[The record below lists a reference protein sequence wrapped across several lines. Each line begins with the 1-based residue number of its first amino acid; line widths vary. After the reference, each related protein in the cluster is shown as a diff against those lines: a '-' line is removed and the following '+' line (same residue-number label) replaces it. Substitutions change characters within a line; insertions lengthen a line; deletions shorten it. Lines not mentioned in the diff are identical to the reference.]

1 MQTIEKRIAALEAA
15 NQDDS
20 LKIIVAED
28 GQTEAEALRLAG
40 LPPDARGVI
49 YCSPLDAML

>member
-1 MQTIEKRIAALEAA
+1 MGRCAVLTTRNRIAALEAS

-20 LKIIVAED
+20 LKVIVVED

-40 LPPDARGVI
+40 LPPDA
-49 YCSPLDAML
+49 